1 MSDFEPSD
9 FSDTNNISDI
19 DDYDDYDECND
30 SISNQSRQSSKK
42 HFEINMDID
51 VDIDVDVEENIN
63 YSKKILGKLVP
74 KKTDNKIPIIETSQ
88 NAKGAKALSIPIE
101 KKKVNVVKK
110 TNSNCSNSNSNSNSN
125 MEKKE
130 GKEAKEDKETKESKD
145 DAKFDFN
152 ELTIE
157 FFSRDLD
164 LKKICIKKSP
174 FKNDT
179 ALLCL
184 LFKTKVFR
192 EYRCNI
198 KKCKTGKTWLGKPIQ
213 LLINRKN
220 SRAEDLT
227 IENLE
232 LICPNCFIAL
242 YGLDLFQ
249 KALDK
254 TIYKCKICSFPLNK
268 FSNTNKKEGY
278 CMSCQ
283 NKIVNSSYYTKQ
295 TEYINELKDTIDD
308 NSTLKQDEF
317 TTSKYYNEVSQFK
330 TFKDSSGKS
339 NSNSK
344 TNTNDKP
351 IINLNMNIPDLDD
364 LINEDVEE

>member
-1 MSDFEPSD
+1 MSDFEHSD
-9 FSDTNNISDI
+9 FSDTNEFDDFVNTNNISDI
-19 DDYDDYDECND
+19 DDYDDNEFD
-30 SISNQSRQSSKK
+30 NQSRQSSKK
-42 HFEINMDID
+42 HFEIDM
-51 VDIDVDVEENIN
+51 DVEENIN

-74 KKTDNKIPIIETSQ
+74 KKTDNKISIIETSQ
-88 NAKGAKALSIPIE
+88 NAKGTKNTKAEKTLSIPTPIE

-110 TNSNCSNSNSNSNSN
+110 TNNNGSNSNGNGNV
-125 MEKKE
+125 EKKDIKEAKE
-130 GKEAKEDKETKESKD
+130 GKESKEDKEVKEGKESKESKD

-152 ELTIE
+152 EQTID

-184 LFKTKVFR
+184 LFKGKVIK

-220 SRAEDLT
+220 SRMEDLT

-268 FSNTNKKEGY
+268 FSNTNKKEG
-278 CMSCQ
+278 
-283 NKIVNSSYYTKQ
+283 
-295 TEYINELKDTIDD
+295 
-308 NSTLKQDEF
+308 
-317 TTSKYYNEVSQFK
+317 
-330 TFKDSSGKS
+330 
-339 NSNSK
+339 
-344 TNTNDKP
+344 
-351 IINLNMNIPDLDD
+351 
-364 LINEDVEE
+364 

>member
-1 MSDFEPSD
+1 MSDYCMSD
-9 FSDTNNISDI
+9 ISSDNGEHNISDI
-19 DDYDDYDECND
+19 DDFITLDDNL
-30 SISNQSRQSSKK
+30 SNYSGQD
-42 HFEINMDID
+42 MDID
-51 VDIDVDVEENIN
+51 IDMDDNTN
-63 YSKKILGKLVP
+63 NNTNNNTNMDYPKKILGKLVNNKQSRKEEIKDTTQETI
-74 KKTDNKIPIIETSQ
+74 KKEKKI
-88 NAKGAKALSIPIE
+88 IPD
-101 KKKVNVVKK
+101 KKKVNIVKK
-110 TNSNCSNSNSNSNSN
+110 TNSNSNTES
-125 MEKKE
+125 KKS
-130 GKEAKEDKETKESKD
+130 EDKKETKESKD

-152 ELTIE
+152 EQTIE

-164 LKKICIKKSP
+164 LKNICIKKSH

-184 LFKTKVFR
+184 LFKAKVFK

-220 SRAEDLT
+220 SRVEDLT

-232 LICPNCFIAL
+232 LICPNCFIVL

-249 KALDK
+249 KALDQ
-254 TIYKCKICSFPLNK
+254 TIYKCKICSFPLSK
-268 FSNTNKKEGY
+268 FANSKKKEGY

-283 NKIVNSSYYTKQ
+283 NKIINSSFYSKQ
-295 TEYINELKDTIDD
+295 TEYINELKDTIDED
-308 NSTLKQDEF
+308 STLKEDEF

-330 TFKDSSGKS
+330 TFKDSSSKS
-339 NSNSK
+339 KSK

-351 IINLNMNIPDLDD
+351 IINVNMNIPDLYN
-364 LINEDVEE
+364 LINEDVME